1 MTCSWSATSLTC
13 TTMRRSSLIVVTFI
27 ASALL
32 SCSRS
37 GVRAVRSYIAEA
49 WDSTLRYQPSDT
61 PDSLI
66 GMPYPY
72 TVPCAAGMF
81 NELYYWDTFFTNEG
95 LIADGRVCE
104 ARDNT
109 SDLLSLVERYG
120 FVPNGNRLW
129 YLTRSQP
136 PYLARMVERVFAST
150 RDTTFLAGAF
160 PLLEKEYSFWMTER
174 LAPCGLNRYGSTGPD
189 EDLIEEFITTAS
201 RRIGK
206 DVRTLGWDA
215 HRLRKFG
222 LDCIAECESG
232 WDFNPRFDRRCGDFC
247 PVDLNANLYG
257 METLMAEFATV
268 LGLEKEAWEERAK
281 VRRNL
286 ILQYCYDNDRN
297 GWFDYDYVNDSRSD
311 VVSAAVFSLLFNR
324 VLSDEEAASVKATL
338 NVLEF
343 AGGLSVCEDK
353 EYPYPYQWSYPNA
366 WPPTTYVA
374 VEGLLHYGF
383 RDDAFRLARKYIE
396 SNTRAFGAT
405 GQLWEKIDCR
415 TGDLP
420 VDREYGTPAMLGW
433 TAGAYVCFDELLKR
447 K

>member
-1 MTCSWSATSLTC
+1 
-13 TTMRRSSLIVVTFI
+13 MRRISLIIVAVI
-27 ASALL
+27 AATML
-32 SCSRS
+32 SCCRS
-37 GVRAVRSYIAEA
+37 GVREVRSYITVA

-95 LIADGRVCE
+95 LIADGRVLQ

-109 SDLLSLVERYG
+109 ADLLSLVVRYG

-136 PYLARMVERVFAST
+136 PYLARMVEKVFAT
-150 RDTTFLAGAF
+150 TADTAFLASAF
-160 PLLEKEYSFWMTER
+160 PVLEKEYEFWMTSR
-174 LAPCGLNRYGSTGPD
+174 KAPCGLNRYGSTDPD
-189 EDLIEEFITTAS
+189 ERLIDEFITTAS
-201 RRIGK
+201 HRIGT
-206 DVRTLGWDA
+206 DFRSLGWDA
-215 HRLRKFG
+215 ERLRKFG

-257 METLMAEFATV
+257 METLMAGFAGI
-268 LGLEKEAWEERAK
+268 LGFDAGPWTERAEA
-281 VRRNL
+281 RRAL
-286 ILQYCYDNDRN
+286 IRQYCYDNDRG
-297 GWFDYDYVNDSRSD
+297 GWFDYDYMNDCRSD
-311 VVSAAVFSLLFNR
+311 VVSAAVFSLLFNN
-324 VLSDEEAASVKATL
+324 VLSAEEAGAVRRTL
-338 NVLEF
+338 GVLEF
-343 AGGLSVCEDK
+343 DGGLSVCEDK

-366 WPPTTYVA
+366 WPPTTFVA
-374 VEGLLHYGF
+374 VKGLLHYGF
-383 RDDAFRLARKYIE
+383 REDALRLARKYIE
-396 SNTRAFGAT
+396 SNTRAFSET

-415 TGDLP
+415 TGKLP

-433 TAGAYVCFDELLKR
+433 TAGTYVCFDELLKR